1 MQEGYI
7 TLRGEA
13 VMSSLLGIKW
23 PSGVEE
29 LFKNCG
35 RDRMFLDKYV
45 INAVLSYIEEKEQD
59 LALGM
64 QYGEWVRIDK
74 NERDKIINQMLN
86 YLDRFSIACRGREL
100 NESVTEELRKILSDS
115 HIIEQSIC
123 YLYLRGIYDDCISRY
138 LLINVDG
145 ISELPDLEIKD
156 KDDRNKACMEASELI
171 PKCVKLLSSREFKVR
186 SRFIEITRDLYNL
199 KQRFPDTSVFES
211 PLLTSRVFAYAHPRE
226 LPLGFCSI
234 DNVCSDNGDCSLKR
248 QLHAFF
254 TKYYSYFAGDNN
266 IGNVDSLW
274 SEYWDIVCSFLK
286 RVFSGLRFYRFQIR
300 GIRRAFEKL
309 IQRIDSS
316 EPDYLVIEAPTGSGK
331 TEIMVL
337 TILLTALARKI
348 ILTKLNAQSGKNS
361 PVGLIIYPRRALAN
375 DQVTRL
381 IRYIYYLNYELK
393 RRGIEEKIRLTIDYT
408 DVRPKRDYE
417 NELKKNRGKIDEVC
431 KGKREELKLMIKY
444 EVPAYVKKH
453 SDECYVELRSIQCPD
468 GSYPMFKIVKSGGEL
483 TIDDDA
489 ILCGIANRKESIDFV
504 ALTKGKVSE
513 EPGDVH
519 LALLETLRL
528 NYLLSTSNEWL
539 FGVTRRIENRQ
550 VWDSPLIIVLD
561 EVHTYVDVAGV
572 RYAYVL
578 RRILNRI
585 WYNQSRKGTGKLG
598 TLVIGM
604 SATIPKIADF
614 LGRLFSGKIREDNVN
629 DYVITVDKDETIPL
643 GNEYFFIVVP
653 TTISAVNNIAV
664 SIQTI
669 MDIFYNM
676 PSIYNTD
683 GTWRKKAI
691 VFVDELNT
699 LRRMRHD
706 LADAIKREGSRE
718 GSGGEFGLQ
727 DLRNP
732 RSDKFTNEY
741 GDYENDIV
749 NIKSGKISH
758 VVSTKAWEDGELW
771 WGYMLDTIVN
781 SPRNATT
788 TLFNNVATFSSREH
802 DDIRNATLVT
812 STSSLEVGVDYSDV
826 VLIYQHGAPLNI
838 ASLIQRAGRGGRRMY
853 ENPLMRAVVG
863 IQLSHELPH
872 QAWLFELFT
881 RVKSLR
887 DALNYDMLYLPIDS
901 EELIKQTIAELAIE
915 YYILKHHDTYKHH
928 NLSSNGGFKYEC
940 SIIELLKSPSD
951 DFMDYVYGVFK
962 ELESITKEEIRR
974 HTEDIGNEL
983 YSHCEEG
990 GKP

>member
-1 MQEGYI
+1 MQERYI

-13 VMSSLLGIKW
+13 VMSSLLDIKW

-35 RDRMFLDKYV
+35 RDRMFLDKYA
-45 INAVLSYIEEKEQD
+45 INAVLSYIEEREQD

-64 QYGEWVRIDK
+64 QYGEWVRINN
-74 NERDKIINQMLN
+74 NERDKMINQIVD
-86 YLDRFSIACRGREL
+86 YLDRFSIACSREL
-100 NESVTEELRKILSDS
+100 NESITEELRKILSDS
-115 HIIEQSIC
+115 HIIEKSIC
-123 YLYLRGIYDDCISRY
+123 YLYLRGIYNDCISRY

-145 ISELPDLEIKD
+145 VSELPDLEIKD
-156 KDDRNKACMEASELI
+156 KDDCNKSCMEASELI
-171 PKCVKLLSSREFKVR
+171 PKCVKLLSSSAEFKVR

-226 LPLGFCSI
+226 LPLGFCNI
-234 DNVCSDNGDCSLKR
+234 DKVCSDNGDCSLKK

-274 SEYWDIVCSFLK
+274 SEYWDIVCSFFK
-286 RVFSGLRFYRFQIR
+286 RVFNELRLYRFQIR

-348 ILTKLNAQSGKNS
+348 ILTKLNAQISENS
-361 PVGLIIYPRRALAN
+361 PVGLIVYPRRALAN

-381 IRYIYYLNYELK
+381 IRYIYYLNDELK
-393 RRGIEEKIRLTIDYT
+393 IRGIKEIRLTIDYT
-408 DVRPKRDYE
+408 DVRPKSDYE
-417 NELKKNRGKIDEVC
+417 NELNKNRGKVDEVC
-431 KGKREELKLMIKY
+431 KGKKEELKLMLKY
-444 EVPAYVKKH
+444 EVPVYVKKH
-453 SDECYVELRSIQCPD
+453 NDECYVELRSIQCPD
-468 GSYPMFKIVKSGGEL
+468 GSYPMFKIVESDGKL
-483 TIDDDA
+483 TIDDA
-489 ILCGIANRKESIDFV
+489 ILCGIANRKESIEKESIDFV
-504 ALTKGKVSE
+504 AFTKGKVS
-513 EPGDVH
+513 GDVH

-528 NYLLSTSNEWL
+528 NYLLSTDNERL

-585 WYNQSRKGTGKLG
+585 WYNQSRKGAGKLG

-676 PSIYNTD
+676 PSIYNAD
-683 GTWRKKAI
+683 GTWRKKTI
-691 VFVDELNT
+691 VFIDELNT
-699 LRRMRHD
+699 LKRMRHD

-718 GSGGEFGLQ
+718 ESGGEFGIQ

-741 GDYENDIV
+741 DDDENDIV

-758 VVSTKAWEDGELW
+758 IVSTKAWEDGELW
-771 WGYMLDTIVN
+771 WSYMLDTIVN

-788 TLFNNVATFSSREH
+788 TLFNNVATFSSRER

-826 VLIYQHGAPLNI
+826 ILIYQHGAPLNI

-887 DALNYDMLYLPIDS
+887 DALNYDMLYLPIDG

-915 YYILKHHDTYKHH
+915 YYILKNPGLRKKRRIDDADK
-928 NLSSNGGFKYEC
+928 LKYEC
-940 SIIELLKSPSD
+940 EIIQLLKLLSD
-951 DFMDYVYGVFK
+951 DFIDYAYGVLLINK
-962 ELESITKEEIRR
+962 EKVKEYAEK
-974 HTEDIGNEL
+974 IGNEL
-983 YSHCEEG
+983 YYLCERGE
-990 GKP
+990 KS